1 MEIYKSKRKMT
12 TAYLRF
18 STDKQDETQ
27 QVQAIKEWAEPKGIV
42 IDEVVKDEGVSGG
55 ISYRDRNLYK
65 LVKKMTPG
73 DLLIVTEISRLGRS
87 MSDLNILVNE
97 ELKPRGVRLVVIK
110 MGLDLDCS
118 NLKAMDQMV
127 LFAFGFAAE
136 VEKEM
141 IVQRTQS
148 AIDARKELIKKD
160 GGFISKAGRYCTK
173 FGPRSANA
181 LPGNRASA
189 RSKQTAAKSWRE
201 KSKLY
206 RFVKRKVKD
215 GWSDDDIV
223 KEARAMYEDDPTF
236 CKMKGGPLDRTT
248 CWIWRQ
254 EIVPFI

>member
-1 MEIYKSKRKMT
+1 MT
-12 TAYLRF
+12 TAYIRF
-18 STDKQDETQ
+18 SSDKQDEIQ
-27 QVQAIKEWAEPKGIV
+27 QVKAIRDWAEPRGIT
-42 IDEVVKDEGVSGG
+42 IDSIEKDEGVSGSV
-55 ISYRDRNLYK
+55 SYKNRNLYR
-65 LVKKMTPG
+65 LVCKMGEG
-73 DLLIVTEISRLGRS
+73 DILVVSEVSRLGRS
-87 MSDLNILVNE
+87 MSDLTKLISD
-97 ELKPRGVRLVVIK
+97 ELKPRKVRLICIK
-110 MGLDLDCS
+110 MGLDIDCAHLS
-118 NLKAMDQMV
+118 SVDEMLLM
-127 LFAFGFAAE
+127 AFGFAAQ
-136 VEKEM
+136 VEREM
-141 IVQRTQS
+141 TVQRTQS

>member
-1 MEIYKSKRKMT
+1 MT
-12 TAYLRF
+12 TAYIRY
-18 STDKQDETQ
+18 STDKQDEIQ
-27 QVQAIKEWAEPKGIV
+27 QIQALKDWAAPRGIT
-42 IDEVVKDEGVSGG
+42 IDSIEKDEGVSGSV
-55 ISYRDRNLYK
+55 SYKKRKLYNLVCK
-65 LVKKMTPG
+65 MGEGDILV
-73 DLLIVTEISRLGRS
+73 VSEVSRLGRS
-87 MSDLNILVNE
+87 MSDLTKLISD
-97 ELKPRGVRLVVIK
+97 ELKPRKVRLICIK
-110 MGLDLDCS
+110 MGLDIDCAHLS
-118 NLKAMDQMV
+118 SVDEMLLM
-127 LFAFGFAAE
+127 AFGFAAQ
-136 VEKEM
+136 VEREM
-141 IVQRTQS
+141 TVQRTQS

>member
-1 MEIYKSKRKMT
+1 MVAVYIRY
-12 TAYLRF
+12 
-18 STDKQDETQ
+18 STNAQDQAQ
-27 QVQAIKEWAEPKGIV
+27 QVQAIKEWTEPRGIT
-42 IDEVVKDEGVSGG
+42 IDEIEKDEGVSGG
-55 ISYRDRNLYK
+55 VSYKDRNLYR
-65 LVKKMTPG
+65 LIKKMNPG
-73 DLLIVTEISRLGRS
+73 DTLICSEVSRLGRS
-87 MSDLNILVNE
+87 MHDISDLLSK
-97 ELKPRGVRLVVIK
+97 ELKPRKIRLVVIK
-110 MGLDLDCS
+110 MGIDVDCS
-118 NLKAMDQMV
+118 NLQATDEFIFSA
-127 LFAFGFAAE
+127 LSFAAQI
-136 VEKEM
+136 EKEL
-141 IVQRTQS
+141 IQSRTQS
-148 AIDARKELIKKD
+148 ALDARKELIKKD

-181 LPGNRASA
+181 MPGNRASA

>member
-1 MEIYKSKRKMT
+1 MVFGYI
-12 TAYLRF
+12 RF
-18 STDKQDETQ
+18 STSSQDAVQQRFALDEYAKQR
-27 QVQAIKEWAEPKGIV
+27 GLV
-42 IDEVVKDEGVSGG
+42 IDEFVEDEGVSGG
-55 ISYRDRNLYK
+55 VSYTDRNLYRLVQK
-65 LVKKMTPG
+65 LTEG
-73 DLLIVTEISRLGRS
+73 DVLVVSELSRLGRAMADIS
-87 MSDLNILVNE
+87 KLLNE
-97 ELKPRGVRLVVIK
+97 ELKPRKIRLVIIK
-110 MGLDLDCS
+110 SAIDIDCAKM
-118 NLKAMDQMV
+118 KAQDEFV
-127 LFAFGFAAE
+127 FSALSFAAQL
-136 VEKEM
+136 EKEL
-141 IVQRTQS
+141 IQSRTQS